1 MNISEDL
8 LDSVFNYRVKTNEE
22 KNFVKLD
29 LSMVQYNNL
38 YHNFDYYNRKFPPGY
53 DNIPGFPDVI
63 QSIVEKNNDNT
74 PLKEYNKRLS

>member
-8 LDSVFNYRVKTNEE
+8 LDSVFNYIVKTNEE